1 MDVRQT
7 VRQQMVKKGITV
19 PALSLSADVPERT
32 LYDFMGGRNIGC
44 EALGRVFDAL
54 GLLIVSRAVASRPE
68 LAKAAGIDVRGLLT
82 VADELMKQ
90 PRNQNQ

>member
-1 MDVRQT
+1 
-7 VRQQMVKKGITV
+7 MVKKGITV

-44 EALGRVFDAL
+44 DALGRVFDAL

-82 VADELMKQ
+82 VADETTQ
-90 PRNQNQ
+90 SIQSRNRDSLSQ